1 MKQFSAQF
9 IFTNCGPPLKRG
21 VITTDDDGTVISA
34 EDTGG
39 ELKERAGLEFHNGII
54 IPGFVNCHCHLE
66 LSGLVGKIP
75 SGKGLG
81 GFIYDIMSIR
91 DRTESSI
98 AALRAD
104 RMLFNEGVV
113 LCADVCNT
121 DATFELKTKSRIK
134 YISLLEVLGT
144 DPDAAQQRF
153 SETLRLSE
161 AARSLGLEYSVV
173 PHSFYSLSLT
183 LLRLVKS
190 ATASNRVTSIHF
202 MESGSETEFLANN
215 SGDIKETFENSWPGI
230 KVETV
235 KDHASAILE
244 EITLSGNLIL
254 VHNTFT
260 GRSTVRKV
268 RERDNIFWCLC
279 PRSNLYIENQLPEV
293 GMLIEEGCRVV
304 TGTDSLASN
313 SSLSILEE
321 LKTIQDFFPS
331 IPLETLVSWAT
342 LNGARALCEEST
354 FGSIAPGKKP
364 GLLLIQNADL
374 ANLRL
379 TRESRVSRL
388 I

>member
-66 LSGLVGKIP
+66 LSGLLGRIP

-98 AALRAD
+98 AALKAD
-104 RMLFNEGVV
+104 RMLSDEGVV

-134 YISLLEVLGT
+134 YISLLEILGT
-144 DPDAAQQRF
+144 DPDTAPQRF

-161 AARSLGLEYSVV
+161 AARALGLEYSVV

-202 MESGSETEFLANN
+202 MESGSEAEFLANN
-215 SGDIKETFENSWPGI
+215 SGDIKKTFESSWPGI

-235 KDHASAILE
+235 KDHASAVLD

-279 PRSNLYIENQLPEV
+279 PRSNLYIESQLPEV
-293 GMLIEEGCRVV
+293 GMLMEEGCRIV

-379 TRESRVSRL
+379 TRESRVRRL